1 VAQFS
6 SLWEFFRDLINS
18 DARVNLRDGQ
28 TRPGTTAQKKIS
40 CHLEP
45 LATKLLEEKIPKLPH
60 DKRGRPLI
68 GKYVSGLI
76 ERDLFKRE
84 SELVAKFKDA
94 PPTPKTKPEQK
105 LEQKDKTAP
114 PKPETKPEKTWLEKD
129 EERVRKARREALE
142 RGELHDEDDDESFY

>member
-1 VAQFS
+1 MDSA
-6 SLWEFFRDLINS
+6 
-18 DARVNLRDGQ
+18 ALRILFHA
-28 TRPGTTAQKKIS
+28 TKKI
-40 CHLEP
+40 
-45 LATKLLEEKIPKLPH
+45 LLRRPDDFFARQIPKLPH